1 MSGDIVLFRPVRGFI
16 LLAALAMA
24 AFVPFSAARAA
35 ASLPATAE
43 ILSER
48 VLGNPDEPVPM
59 VEYASLTCPHCA
71 NFAKETLPGVK
82 KDYIDTGK
90 VKLIYRDFPLD
101 NLALRASMM
110 ARCAPKE
117 RYFGLIETLFATQ
130 ANWARSSDPSAALQ
144 RLGSVVG
151 LNAETYE
158 ACVTNREIFD
168 GIVAMRD
175 KAEKEQKVKSTPA
188 FLVDGRM
195 VTGDLSLSE
204 FRKALDSALAAKGQ
218 K

>member
-1 MSGDIVLFRPVRGFI
+1 MSGDIVLFRPIRGFI
-16 LLAALAMA
+16 LLAALAVA
-24 AFVPFSAARAA
+24 AFVPFSAAQAA
-35 ASLPATAE
+35 ANLPATAE

-48 VLGNPDEPVPM
+48 VLGNPDAPVTM